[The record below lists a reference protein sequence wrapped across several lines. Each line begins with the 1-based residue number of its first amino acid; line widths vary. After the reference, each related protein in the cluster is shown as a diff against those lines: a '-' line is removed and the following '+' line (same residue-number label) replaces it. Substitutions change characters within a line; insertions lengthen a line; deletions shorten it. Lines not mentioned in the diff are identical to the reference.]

1 VTPLLILTAVELE
14 ARALARGL
22 ELQRL
27 LSFPFPAFGRDGVRV
42 AAVGL
47 AAVLCGKRWASLIEG
62 LDRPLIVSAGLCGGL
77 DPGLKPADL
86 VIPDRVL
93 SPDGELHVL
102 DATPGWA
109 AAARVGQRACGGLLL
124 TTQEVLAT
132 PAAKAARFAESGAV
146 AVDMESALIVARATA
161 AGCRA
166 LVVRAV
172 SDSSEEGL
180 PMELVRLLNP
190 DGTLE
195 LRRALT
201 ATISRPAV
209 IRRTLALRRRAYR
222 GLRVVGRVLAAAST

>member
-1 VTPLLILTAVELE
+1 MTPLLILTAVELE
-14 ARALARGL
+14 ARALARDL
-22 ELQRL
+22 DLRRL
-27 LSFPFPAFGRDGVRV
+27 PSFAFPAFGGDGMRV

-47 AAVLCGKRWASLIEG
+47 RAVLCGKRLDGLIDG
-62 LDRPLIVSAGLCGGL
+62 LDRPLIISAGLCGGL

-102 DATPGWA
+102 DPAPGWA
-109 AAARVGQRACGGLLL
+109 AAARAGQRACGGLLL
-124 TTQEVLAT
+124 TTEDVLTT

-172 SDSSEEGL
+172 SDSAEESL
-180 PMELVRLLNP
+180 PTELVRLVNP
-190 DGTLE
+190 DGTLQFRRMLTAALPRPAV
-195 LRRALT
+195 LRRA
-201 ATISRPAV
+201 
-209 IRRTLALRRRAYR
+209 LALRRRAQR
-222 GLRVVGRVLAAAST
+222 ALGAVARVLAAAST